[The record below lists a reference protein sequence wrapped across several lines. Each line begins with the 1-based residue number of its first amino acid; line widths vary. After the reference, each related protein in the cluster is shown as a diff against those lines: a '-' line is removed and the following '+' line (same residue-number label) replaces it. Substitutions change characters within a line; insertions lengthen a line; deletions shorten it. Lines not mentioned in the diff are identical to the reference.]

1 MDFLPE
7 NEEPKKKKGGFNSYW
22 LFGLLIVALL
32 ATQFLTLN
40 LNIKPTTED
49 EFFRKLVPSGDVAQ
63 ITIVNKDREDAR
75 VEVYIKEDSLKT
87 KKQYSDFKQNKI
99 GFANKGPLYSFELTS
114 ATSFKDKLDAIQSQT
129 PFEKLIKVKNETQKS
144 IFDLLLSVLPF
155 ILLFGVWFFLM
166 RKASGGMGGPGGQ
179 IFNIGKSKANLYDK
193 DTKVSVT
200 FDDVAGL
207 DEANEEIYCTRC
219 KNSERRFVSR
229 TSRNW

>member
-155 ILLFGVWFFLM
+155 ILLFGVWFFL
-166 RKASGGMGGPGGQ
+166 
-179 IFNIGKSKANLYDK
+179 NY
-193 DTKVSVT
+193 T
-200 FDDVAGL
+200 
-207 DEANEEIYCTRC
+207 
-219 KNSERRFVSR
+219 
-229 TSRNW
+229 